1 MVRTRVVQ
9 MQHGGP
15 RYVKVNLEL
24 TIHASLVVPSL
35 LPRPLFVPDETNEEH
50 VRGEES
56 EKRDSERDSRGYFF
70 DKKKYLR
77 MGYIDSATTHI
88 EGGKQPRELRILSV
102 ITPTLRRDV
111 VYTRGD
117 RVPALSHRG
126 TAWP

>member
-50 VRGEES
+50 VRGGGVGE
-56 EKRDSERDSRGYFF
+56 RDSERDGRGYFF
-70 DKKKYLR
+70 
-77 MGYIDSATTHI
+77 
-88 EGGKQPRELRILSV
+88 
-102 ITPTLRRDV
+102 
-111 VYTRGD
+111 
-117 RVPALSHRG
+117 
-126 TAWP
+126 